1 MNQKLK
7 RLVLWRGWVEKGKK
21 NYRIR
26 LSGDG
31 QGVTPP

>member
-21 NYRIR
+21 NDRIG
-26 LSGDG
+26 LSRDG